1 MRPGAIVIGGHFQG
15 LGAVR
20 ALATQGVKVVV
31 IDSEHCI
38 SRFSRYCSRF
48 YKSPEVTDGPRFFK
62 FLKSLAQ
69 IPGIKGS
76 VIFPTDDETVY
87 FLSKYHSRL
96 SEFYRLITPKWDV
109 VKYFYNKKLSYTLA
123 EKTGIHI
130 PKSIFP
136 ESVDDISNCDLRFP
150 VIIKPAVMRPF
161 FKATGKKVF
170 KASNISEL
178 IKTYKLAL
186 KVISK
191 DEIIVQEII
200 PDASK
205 NLFSF
210 CPVMNNGEVIA
221 AVTAQRLRQHPMDFG
236 RATTYAVTK
245 RVPELEI
252 SGAEILNAVSYNS
265 IAEVE
270 FIYDSRDNTY
280 KFLEVNPRI
289 WGWHSI
295 AGAAGVNLPYIA
307 YKNAVGTEDIKS
319 PVFLENK
326 KWIRLMTDLPT
337 SIKALLKKQ
346 VTGKEIWES
355 YIGKKEFAVFSFYD
369 PLPFAVEIF
378 LIPYLI
384 SRRGI

>member
-20 ALATQGVKVVV
+20 ALATQGVKVIV

-136 ESVDDISNCDLRFP
+136 EKSSSLNS
-150 VIIKPAVMRPF
+150 
-161 FKATGKKVF
+161 T
-170 KASNISEL
+170 
-178 IKTYKLAL
+178 
-186 KVISK
+186 
-191 DEIIVQEII
+191 
-200 PDASK
+200 K
-205 NLFSF
+205 NL
-210 CPVMNNGEVIA
+210 
-221 AVTAQRLRQHPMDFG
+221 L
-236 RATTYAVTK
+236 
-245 RVPELEI
+245 
-252 SGAEILNAVSYNS
+252 
-265 IAEVE
+265 
-270 FIYDSRDNTY
+270 
-280 KFLEVNPRI
+280 
-289 WGWHSI
+289 
-295 AGAAGVNLPYIA
+295 
-307 YKNAVGTEDIKS
+307 
-319 PVFLENK
+319 
-326 KWIRLMTDLPT
+326 
-337 SIKALLKKQ
+337 
-346 VTGKEIWES
+346 
-355 YIGKKEFAVFSFYD
+355 
-369 PLPFAVEIF
+369 F
-378 LIPYLI
+378 LILI
-384 SRRGI
+384 FCTG